1 VSSFIPQCLSAADE
15 ADEEFPFTETLAARK
30 RGATAVHRDHAQSGG
45 VLRTSVRYLRE
56 AAKIAQNQAF

>member
-1 VSSFIPQCLSAADE
+1 VADE